1 MAKDRGSA
9 HATRVSPLKP
19 DLRGASRLVQSRA
32 HAAFRAATLNR
43 RSALRSAVTVLLAL
57 FGLFFVALWLG
68 GYLPAVR
75 QGMADYKQDRLMA
88 MGFVVER
95 IDVMGEGRLNEADAR
110 AAVGIY
116 RGAYFFDA
124 DLVRAQERTE
134 SLPWVDRA
142 VVRRLWPNRIVVQL
156 VETTPVALYQQDGQI
171 HLADADGTLVAPL
184 TAETARL
191 PEGLRL
197 FTGPDATLHA
207 AGITETLQ
215 TVPTVWAQTEALTRH
230 ASGRWDLHMADGLV
244 VKLPLEAEDKAARIV
259 ARMTDAQR
267 AAYAV
272 IDLRLTD
279 RITLTPKAV
288 EQS

>member
-95 IDVMGEGRLNEADAR
+95 IDVMGEGRLNEADVR

-116 RGAYFFDA
+116 RGDYFFDA

-156 VETTPVALYQQDGQI
+156 VETTPVALYQQDGVV
-171 HLADADGTLVAPL
+171 HLADADGALVAPL
-184 TAETARL
+184 TPETARL
-191 PEGLRL
+191 PDGLRL

-207 AGITETLQ
+207 ASITETLRG
-215 TVPTVWAQTEALTRH
+215 VPSVWADTTALTRH
-230 ASGRWDLHMADGLV
+230 PSGRWDLHLSDALV
-244 VKLPLEAEDKAARIV
+244 VKLPLGREAEGARAF
-259 ARMTDAQR
+259 ARLTPAQR
-267 AAYAV
+267 AAYSV
-272 IDLRLTD
+272 VDLRLPD
-279 RITLTPKAV
+279 RITLTPRTT
-288 EQS
+288 ETS

>member
-1 MAKDRGSA
+1 MAKDRGNQA
-9 HATRVSPLKP
+9 QRVSPLKP

-43 RSALRSAVTVLLAL
+43 RSMLRSALTLLLAL
-57 FGLFFVALWLG
+57 FGLTFLALWLG

-75 QGMADYKQDRLMA
+75 KGASDWKTERLMA
-88 MGFVVER
+88 MGFVVDR
-95 IDVMGEGRLNEADAR
+95 IDVMGEGRLNEADVR

-116 RGAYFFDA
+116 PGEYFFAA
-124 DLVRAQERTE
+124 DLRRAQERTE